1 LQFLAVRND
10 WIGTD
15 HYKTIYGEQIL
26 ATPTGLWEIAA
37 FTIPTIVLTMAA
49 GGLAHFLYRLYR
61 RKVELRQ
68 LSSQTTSGH
77 QSSLSSDLISDESKH
92 FASEFEQRHLGS
104 EARVRQSAALLNV
117 FSSSTL
123 SMIDQTSWILS
134 LLNR

>member
-26 ATPTGLWEIAA
+26 AAPTGLWEIAA
-37 FTIPTIVLTMAA
+37 FTIPTTVSTMAA

-77 QSSLSSDLISDESKH
+77 QSSLSSDLISDESK
-92 FASEFEQRHLGS
+92 ALRQRIRA
-104 EARVRQSAALLNV
+104 E
-117 FSSSTL
+117 
-123 SMIDQTSWILS
+123 TSW
-134 LLNR
+134 